1 MKLKPNWKEVVRKAW
16 SVRFMVIAGILSG
29 CEVALP
35 LIGDAFPKNIFAL
48 LSFLFVSAAFVAR
61 LIAQKDVT

>member
-1 MKLKPNWKEVVRKAW
+1 MKLKDNWKEVIRKAW
-16 SVRFMVIAGILSG
+16 SVRFMVIAGLLTG

-35 LIGDAFPKNIFAL
+35 LLGDAIPRNLFAA
-48 LSFLFVSAAFVAR
+48 LSFVFVSAAFVAR